1 MAGNGLLAQWYA
13 HGVEGLLESGRGMLV
28 GVMVLF
34 GLFAIRV
41 LGAGD
46 VKLVGA
52 VGTFV
57 GNRIWDV
64 LLCICFMTGVIAVC
78 RMINIF
84 SGNRKDP
91 SARQEAAHVGSCFSG
106 SYVECDGRCEN
117 WHIRYVCWIQIRHI
131 KER

>member
-13 HGVEGLLESGRGMLV
+13 HGVEGLLESGRGM
-28 GVMVLF
+28 
-34 GLFAIRV
+34 

-78 RMINIF
+78 RMIYITWICRDKSF
-84 SGNRKDP
+84 PEIERIRVRGRKLHMSVP
-91 SARQEAAHVGSCFSG
+91 VFLGVMLSVMGGVRIG
-106 SYVECDGRCEN
+106 
-117 WHIRYVCWIQIRHI
+117 I
-131 KER
+131 

>member
-13 HGVEGLLESGRGMLV
+13 HGVEGLVESGRGMLV
-28 GVMVLF
+28 GVVVLF

-57 GNRIWDV
+57 GNRIWEV

-78 RMINIF
+78 RMIYITWLCRDKSF
-84 SGNRKDP
+84 TEIEKIRVWG
-91 SARQEAAHVGSCFSG
+91 RQLHMSVPVFLGVMLSVMG
-106 SYVECDGRCEN
+106 GVRIG
-117 WHIRYVCWIQIRHI
+117 I
-131 KER
+131 